1 MKNRI
6 FTRQFLCGRNSLDL
20 QIYIFFSPIIIII
33 QPLNIIA
40 NTGASNLLLITISS
54 IFSFFILLAT
64 IKTFQLIFMKKKE
77 YSPIPIWLIF
87 VIGSVTG
94 AVKGVAL
101 FLINKEL
108 GVINDSD
115 LILKNQILF
124 AILAW
129 GVIVPVFAATS
140 NQIALVRDRRL
151 IIMDELLLEESVKL
165 VNEDRL
171 TQIKQSVRLAIESDV
186 SLLMQE
192 VQTQITKSKDST
204 LEERYQQISKV
215 LLDSAENFV
224 RPLSHKLMVDNR
236 MEFPSPTLWQ
246 IFALALRKPI
256 FPIFPLLVLNTIS
269 SLTVLIRLELSSF
282 QLIAICLQQIGLL
295 AILIFSLQKFIAI
308 FKHFVIPATLFMLAL
323 NVYLSALF
331 LNVFNSQISG
341 VAEVNRLVL
350 NFVWELSFFIIVS
363 FIYNLFRNE
372 LDVRSFIKQLIDSSK
387 IDQSLA
393 QDEALRVQYDIA
405 RYLHGNLQSRMMS
418 LGLTLKMSQQQDEES
433 MTSAMSIA
441 DSLLNSPFAEYLDQ
455 HSRTLIEEV
464 DFAVG
469 KWDGLLNVK
478 TDIEDLD
485 AKLSF
490 VQKRAIGAVVEE
502 ALANALRHGFAKE
515 VDIRIYQGKTGIS
528 IDITDDGI
536 GPRMQKPGLGTRL
549 YDLVAINGWS
559 LQYRLDGFGSI
570 LELRI

>member
-256 FPIFPLLVLNTIS
+256 FPIFPLLLLNTIS

-433 MTSAMSIA
+433 MSSAMSIA
-441 DSLLNSPFAEYLDQ
+441 GSLLNSPFAEYLDQ
-455 HSRTLIEEV
+455 HTRALVEEV

-469 KWDGLLNVK
+469 KWEGLLKVE

-515 VDIRIYQGKTGIS
+515 VGIRIYQGKTGIS

>member
-1 MKNRI
+1 MR
-6 FTRQFLCGRNSLDL
+6 
-20 QIYIFFSPIIIII
+20 
-33 QPLNIIA
+33 
-40 NTGASNLLLITISS
+40 
-54 IFSFFILLAT
+54 
-64 IKTFQLIFMKKKE
+64 KE
-77 YSPIPIWLIF
+77 QYSPIPIWLIF
-87 VIGSVTG
+87 VIGNFTG
-94 AVKGVAL
+94 VVKGGTL
-101 FLINKEL
+101 FVINKEIGAL
-108 GVINDSD
+108 TDSA
-115 LILKNQILF
+115 LTVETQILL
-124 AILAW
+124 ATLAW
-129 GVIVPVFAATS
+129 GVIVPIFAATS
-140 NQIALVRDRRL
+140 NQIAKVRDRRL
-151 IIMDELLLEESVKL
+151 NMMDELLLEESVKL
-165 VNEDRL
+165 ANEDRL
-171 TQIKQSVRLAIESDV
+171 TQIKQSVRVAIESDV
-186 SLLMQE
+186 SLLMKE

-236 MEFPSPTLWQ
+236 LEFPSPTLWQ
-246 IFALALRKPI
+246 IFMLALRKPI

-269 SLTVLIRLELSSF
+269 SLTFLLRLELTNIEI
-282 QLIAICLQQIGLL
+282 LAICLQQIGLL

-308 FKHFVIPATLFMLAL
+308 FKHLVISATLFILAL

-331 LNVFNSQISG
+331 LNIFNSQISG
-341 VAEVNRLVL
+341 AAELNRYIL
-350 NFVWELSFFIIVS
+350 NFVWEGSVFIIVS
-363 FIYNLFRNE
+363 FIYNLFRSE
-372 LDVRSFIKQLIDSSK
+372 LDIRLFVKQLIDSSK

-485 AKLSF
+485 EKLSF

>member
-256 FPIFPLLVLNTIS
+256 FPIFPLLLLNTIS

-418 LGLTLKMSQQQDEES
+418 LGLTLKMSEQQDEES

-464 DFAVG
+464 NFAVG
-469 KWDGLLNVK
+469 KWEGLLNVK

>member
-6 FTRQFLCGRNSLDL
+6 FTKQLLCGKNSLDL
-20 QIYIFFSPIIIII
+20 PIYIFFSPIIILL
-33 QPLNIIA
+33 QPLNLIT
-40 NTGASNLLLITISS
+40 NYDSGNLLLITLSS
-54 IFSFFILLAT
+54 VFSFFILLVT
-64 IKTFQLIFMKKKE
+64 IKTFQLILMRKE
-77 YSPIPIWLIF
+77 QYSPIPIWLIF
-87 VIGSVTG
+87 VIGNFTG
-94 AVKGVAL
+94 VVKGGTL
-101 FLINKEL
+101 FVINKEIGAL
-108 GVINDSD
+108 TDSA
-115 LILKNQILF
+115 LTVETQILL
-124 AILAW
+124 ATLAW
-129 GVIVPVFAATS
+129 GVIVPIFAATS
-140 NQIALVRDRRL
+140 NQIAKVRDRRL
-151 IIMDELLLEESVKL
+151 NMMDELLLEESVKL
-165 VNEDRL
+165 ANEDRL
-171 TQIKQSVRLAIESDV
+171 TQIKQSVRVAIESDV
-186 SLLMQE
+186 SLLMKE

-236 MEFPSPTLWQ
+236 LEFPSPTLWQ
-246 IFALALRKPI
+246 IFMLALRKPI
-256 FPIFPLLVLNTIS
+256 LPIFPLLVLNTIS
-269 SLTVLIRLELSSF
+269 SLTFLLRLELTNIEI
-282 QLIAICLQQIGLL
+282 LAICLQQIGLL
-295 AILIFSLQKFIAI
+295 AILIFSLQKIVAN
-308 FKHFVIPATLFMLAL
+308 FKHLVVAATLFTVSL
-323 NVYLSALF
+323 NVYLSTSF
-331 LNVFNSQISG
+331 LQMFNSQISG
-341 VAEVNRLVL
+341 VAQINRYIL
-350 NFVWELSFFIIVS
+350 NCVWELSFFVIIS
-363 FIYNLFRNE
+363 FLYNLFRSE
-372 LDVRSFIKQLIDSSK
+372 LDIRSFVKQLIDSSK

-418 LGLTLKMSQQQDEES
+418 LGLTLKMSEQQDEES

-455 HSRTLIEEV
+455 HSRTLVEEV
-464 DFAVG
+464 DFACG

-478 TDIEDLD
+478 TNIEDLD
-485 AKLSF
+485 VKLSF
-490 VQKRAIGAVVEE
+490 VQKRAIGSVVEE

>member
-33 QPLNIIA
+33 QPLNNIA
-40 NTGASNLLLITISS
+40 NTDTSNLLLITISS
-54 IFSFFILLAT
+54 VFSFFILLAT
-64 IKTFQLIFMKKKE
+64 IKTFQLIFIKKKE
-77 YSPIPIWLIF
+77 YSPIPVWLIF
-87 VIGSVTG
+87 VIGNLTG

-101 FLINKEL
+101 FLVNNEL
-108 GVINDSD
+108 GVTTDSD
-115 LILKNQILF
+115 LLVKNQIIF

-129 GVIVPVFAATS
+129 GVLVPVFAATS
-140 NQIALVRDRRL
+140 NQIALVKDRRL

-171 TQIKQSVRLAIESDV
+171 TQIKKSVRLAIESDV

-224 RPLSHKLMVDNR
+224 RPLSHKLMLDNR
-236 MEFPSPTLWQ
+236 MEFPSPTLLQ
-246 IFALALRKPI
+246 IFTLALRKPI
-256 FPIFPLLVLNTIS
+256 LPIFPILVLNTIS
-269 SLTVLIRLELSSF
+269 SLTVLLRLELSSF

-295 AILIFSLQKFIAI
+295 AILIFSLKKFIAI

-331 LNVFNSQISG
+331 LKVFNSQISG

-350 NFVWELSFFIIVS
+350 NFVWEVSFFIIVS

-372 LDVRSFIKQLIDSSK
+372 LDVRLFVKQLIDSSK

-433 MTSAMSIA
+433 MSSAMSIA

-455 HSRTLIEEV
+455 HTRTLIEEV

-515 VDIRIYQGKTGIS
+515 VNIRIYQGKTGIS

>member
-256 FPIFPLLVLNTIS
+256 FPILPLLLLNTIS
-269 SLTVLIRLELSSF
+269 SLTFLIRLELSSF
-282 QLIAICLQQIGLL
+282 QLLAICLQQIGLL

-372 LDVRSFIKQLIDSSK
+372 LDVRLFVKQLIDSSK

-433 MTSAMSIA
+433 MSSAMSIA
-441 DSLLNSPFAEYLDQ
+441 GSLLNSPFAEYLDQ
-455 HSRTLIEEV
+455 HARALVEEV

-469 KWDGLLNVK
+469 KWEGLLKVK

-515 VDIRIYQGKTGIS
+515 VGIRIYQGKTGIS

>member
-256 FPIFPLLVLNTIS
+256 FPIFPLLLLNTIS
-269 SLTVLIRLELSSF
+269 SLTALLRLELSSIEV
-282 QLIAICLQQIGLL
+282 LAICLQQIGLL

-372 LDVRSFIKQLIDSSK
+372 LDVRLFVKQLIDSSK

-433 MTSAMSIA
+433 MSSAMSIA
-441 DSLLNSPFAEYLDQ
+441 GSLLNSPFAEYLDQ
-455 HSRTLIEEV
+455 HTRALVEEV

-469 KWDGLLNVK
+469 KWEGLLKVE

-515 VDIRIYQGKTGIS
+515 VGIRIYQGKTGIS

>member
-6 FTRQFLCGRNSLDL
+6 FTKQLLCGKNSLDL
-20 QIYIFFSPIIIII
+20 PIYIFFSPIIIFL
-33 QPLNIIA
+33 QPLNLIT
-40 NTGASNLLLITISS
+40 NYGSSNLLLITLSS

-64 IKTFQLIFMKKKE
+64 IKTFQLILMRKE
-77 YSPIPIWLIF
+77 QYSPIPIWLIF
-87 VIGSVTG
+87 VIGNITG
-94 AVKGVAL
+94 VVKGGTL
-101 FLINKEL
+101 FVINKEI
-108 GVINDSD
+108 GAHTDSA
-115 LILKNQILF
+115 LKLETQILL
-124 AILAW
+124 ATLAW
-129 GVIVPVFAATS
+129 GMIVPIFAATS
-140 NQIALVRDRRL
+140 NQIAKVRDRRL
-151 IIMDELLLEESVKL
+151 NMMDELLLEESVKL
-165 VNEDRL
+165 ANEDRL
-171 TQIKQSVRLAIESDV
+171 TQIKQSVRAAIESDV
-186 SLLMQE
+186 SLLMKE

-236 MEFPSPTLWQ
+236 LEFPSPTLWQ
-246 IFALALRKPI
+246 IFMLALRKPI

-269 SLTVLIRLELSSF
+269 SLTFLLRLELTNIEI
-282 QLIAICLQQIGLL
+282 LAICLQQIGLL
-295 AILIFSLQKFIAI
+295 AISIFSLQKFVAN
-308 FKHFVIPATLFMLAL
+308 FKHLVVAATLFTVSL
-323 NVYLSALF
+323 NVYLSTSF
-331 LNVFNSQISG
+331 LQMFNSQISG
-341 VAEVNRLVL
+341 VAQINRYIL
-350 NFVWELSFFIIVS
+350 NCVWEISVFVIISFL
-363 FIYNLFRNE
+363 YNLFRSE
-372 LDVRSFIKQLIDSSK
+372 LDIRSFVKQLIDSSK

-418 LGLTLKMSQQQDEES
+418 LGLTLKMSEQQDEES

-441 DSLLNSPFAEYLDQ
+441 DSLLNSPFAEFLDQ
-455 HSRTLIEEV
+455 HSRALIEEV
-464 DFAVG
+464 NFAVG

>member
-256 FPIFPLLVLNTIS
+256 FPIFPLLLLNTIS

-372 LDVRSFIKQLIDSSK
+372 LDVRLFVKQLIDSSK

-418 LGLTLKMSQQQDEES
+418 LGLTLKMSEQQDEES

-485 AKLSF
+485 EKLSF

>member
-256 FPIFPLLVLNTIS
+256 FPIFPLLLLNTIS

-433 MTSAMSIA
+433 MSSAMSIA
-441 DSLLNSPFAEYLDQ
+441 GSLLNSPFAEYLDQ
-455 HSRTLIEEV
+455 HARALVEEV

-469 KWDGLLNVK
+469 KWEGLLKVK

>member
-6 FTRQFLCGRNSLDL
+6 FTKQFLCGRNSLDL
-20 QIYIFFSPIIIII
+20 PIYLFFSPVIIII

-40 NTGASNLLLITISS
+40 NTDTSNLLLITVSS

-64 IKTFQLIFMKKKE
+64 IKAFQLIFMKKKE

-87 VIGSVTG
+87 VIGNLTG
-94 AVKGVAL
+94 AIKGSIF
-101 FLINKEL
+101 FLINKEI
-108 GVINDSD
+108 GAFTDND
-115 LILKNQILF
+115 LKIENQILI
-124 AILAW
+124 AVLAW

-151 IIMDELLLEESVKL
+151 IIMNELLLEESVKL

-171 TQIKQSVRLAIESDV
+171 TQIKNSVRLAIESDV
-186 SLLMQE
+186 SLLMRE
-192 VQTQITKSKDST
+192 VQTQITESKDNT
-204 LEERYQQISKV
+204 LEERYEQISKV

-236 MEFPSPTLWQ
+236 LEFPSPTIWQ
-246 IFALALRKPI
+246 IFTLALRKPI
-256 FPIFPLLVLNTIS
+256 FPILPLLVLNTIS
-269 SLTVLIRLELSSF
+269 SLTVLLRLELSSF
-282 QLIAICLQQIGLL
+282 QILAICLQQIGLL

-308 FKHFVIPATLFMLAL
+308 FKHLVISATLFTLAL
-323 NVYLSALF
+323 NVYISGLF
-331 LNVFNSQISG
+331 LKVFNSQIFG
-341 VAEVNRLVL
+341 AVELNRYIL
-350 NFVWELSFFIIVS
+350 NFVWELSIFVIVS
-363 FIYNLFRNE
+363 FIYNLFRSE
-372 LDVRSFIKQLIDSSK
+372 LDVRLFVKQLIDSSK

-418 LGLTLKMSQQQDEES
+418 LGLTLKMSQQHDEES
-433 MTSAMSIA
+433 MSSAMSIA

-455 HSRTLIEEV
+455 HTRTLVEEV

-485 AKLSF
+485 EKLSF

-515 VDIRIYQGKTGIS
+515 VNIRIYQGKTGIS

>member
-6 FTRQFLCGRNSLDL
+6 FTKQFLCGRNSLDL
-20 QIYIFFSPIIIII
+20 PIYLFFSPVIIII

-40 NTGASNLLLITISS
+40 NTDTSNLLLITVSS

-64 IKTFQLIFMKKKE
+64 IKAFQLIFMKKKE
-77 YSPIPIWLIF
+77 YSPIPVWLIF
-87 VIGSVTG
+87 VIGNLTG
-94 AVKGVAL
+94 LIKCSIF
-101 FLINKEL
+101 FLINKEI
-108 GVINDSD
+108 GAFTDND
-115 LILKNQILF
+115 LKIGNQILI
-124 AILAW
+124 AVLAW

-151 IIMDELLLEESVKL
+151 IIMNELLLEESVKL

-171 TQIKQSVRLAIESDV
+171 TQIKNSVRLAIESDV

-192 VQTQITKSKDST
+192 VQNQITESKDST
-204 LEERYQQISKV
+204 LEERYEQISKV

-236 MEFPSPTLWQ
+236 LEFPSPTIWQ
-246 IFALALRKPI
+246 IFTLALRKPI
-256 FPIFPLLVLNTIS
+256 FPILPLLVLNTIS
-269 SLTVLIRLELSSF
+269 SLTVLLRLELSSF

-308 FKHFVIPATLFMLAL
+308 FKHLL

-331 LNVFNSQISG
+331 LKFFNSQIFG
-341 VAEVNRLVL
+341 AAELNRYIL
-350 NFVWELSFFIIVS
+350 NFVWELSIFVIVS
-363 FIYNLFRNE
+363 FIYNLFRSE
-372 LDVRSFIKQLIDSSK
+372 LDVRLFVKQLIDSSK

-418 LGLTLKMSQQQDEES
+418 LGLTLKMSQQHDEES
-433 MTSAMSIA
+433 MSSAMSIA

-455 HSRTLIEEV
+455 HTRTLVEEV

-485 AKLSF
+485 EKLSF

-515 VDIRIYQGKTGIS
+515 VNIRIYQGKTGIS

>member
-1 MKNRI
+1 
-6 FTRQFLCGRNSLDL
+6 
-20 QIYIFFSPIIIII
+20 
-33 QPLNIIA
+33 
-40 NTGASNLLLITISS
+40 
-54 IFSFFILLAT
+54 
-64 IKTFQLIFMKKKE
+64 
-77 YSPIPIWLIF
+77 
-87 VIGSVTG
+87 
-94 AVKGVAL
+94 
-101 FLINKEL
+101 
-108 GVINDSD
+108 
-115 LILKNQILF
+115 
-124 AILAW
+124 
-129 GVIVPVFAATS
+129 
-140 NQIALVRDRRL
+140 
-151 IIMDELLLEESVKL
+151 
-165 VNEDRL
+165 
-171 TQIKQSVRLAIESDV
+171 
-186 SLLMQE
+186 MQE

-256 FPIFPLLVLNTIS
+256 FPIFPLLLLNTIS

-455 HSRTLIEEV
+455 HSRTLVEEV
-464 DFAVG
+464 DFACG

-478 TDIEDLD
+478 ANIEDLD
-485 AKLSF
+485 VKLSF
-490 VQKRAIGAVVEE
+490 VQKRAIGSVVEE

>member
-33 QPLNIIA
+33 QPLNNIA
-40 NTGASNLLLITISS
+40 NTGTSNLLLITISS
-54 IFSFFILLAT
+54 VFSFFVLLAT

-87 VIGSVTG
+87 VIGSLTG

-140 NQIALVRDRRL
+140 NQIALVKDRRL

-171 TQIKQSVRLAIESDV
+171 TQIKKSVRMAIESDV

-236 MEFPSPTLWQ
+236 MEFPSPTLRQ
-246 IFALALRKPI
+246 IFTLALRKPI
-256 FPIFPLLVLNTIS
+256 FPILPLLVLNTIS
-269 SLTVLIRLELSSF
+269 SLTVLLRLELSSF
-282 QLIAICLQQIGLL
+282 QLLAICLQQIGLL

-308 FKHFVIPATLFMLAL
+308 FKHFVIPTTLFMLAL

-331 LNVFNSQISG
+331 LKVFNSQISG

-363 FIYNLFRNE
+363 FISNLFRNE
-372 LDVRSFIKQLIDSSK
+372 LDVRLFVKQLIDSSK

-418 LGLTLKMSQQQDEES
+418 LGLTLKMSQHQDEES
-433 MTSAMSIA
+433 MSSAMSIA

-455 HSRTLIEEV
+455 HARTLVEEV

-469 KWDGLLNVK
+469 KWEGLLKVK

-528 IDITDDGI
+528 IDVIDDGI
-536 GPRMQKPGLGTRL
+536 GPRMHKPGLGTRL

>member
-33 QPLNIIA
+33 QPLNNIA
-40 NTGASNLLLITISS
+40 NTGTSNLLLITISS
-54 IFSFFILLAT
+54 VFSFFILLAT
-64 IKTFQLIFMKKKE
+64 IKTFQLIFIKKKE
-77 YSPIPIWLIF
+77 YSPIPVWLIF
-87 VIGSVTG
+87 VIGNLTG

-101 FLINKEL
+101 FLVNNGL
-108 GVINDSD
+108 GVNTDSD
-115 LILKNQILF
+115 LLVKNQIIF

-129 GVIVPVFAATS
+129 GVLVPVFAATS

-171 TQIKQSVRLAIESDV
+171 TQIKKSVRMAIESDV

-236 MEFPSPTLWQ
+236 MEFPSPTLRQ
-246 IFALALRKPI
+246 IFTLALRKPI
-256 FPIFPLLVLNTIS
+256 FPILPLLVLNTIS
-269 SLTVLIRLELSSF
+269 SLTVLLRLELSSF
-282 QLIAICLQQIGLL
+282 QLLAICLQQIGLL

-308 FKHFVIPATLFMLAL
+308 FKHFVIPTTLFMLAL

-331 LNVFNSQISG
+331 LKVFNSQISG

-363 FIYNLFRNE
+363 FISNLFRNE
-372 LDVRSFIKQLIDSSK
+372 LDVRLFVKQLIDSSK

-418 LGLTLKMSQQQDEES
+418 LGLTLKMSQHQDEES
-433 MTSAMSIA
+433 MSSAMSIA
-441 DSLLNSPFAEYLDQ
+441 GSLLNSPFAEYLDQ
-455 HSRTLIEEV
+455 HTRTLVEEV

-469 KWDGLLNVK
+469 KWEGLLNVK

-515 VDIRIYQGKTGIS
+515 IDIRIYQGKTGIS
-528 IDITDDGI
+528 IDVIDDGI
-536 GPRMQKPGLGTRL
+536 GPRMHKPGLGTRL

>member
-6 FTRQFLCGRNSLDL
+6 FTKQLLCGKNSLDL
-20 QIYIFFSPIIIII
+20 PIYIFFSPIIILL
-33 QPLNIIA
+33 QPLNLI
-40 NTGASNLLLITISS
+40 TDYGSSNLLLITLSS

-64 IKTFQLIFMKKKE
+64 IKTLQLILMRKE
-77 YSPIPIWLIF
+77 QYSPIPIWLIF
-87 VIGSVTG
+87 VIGNFTG
-94 AVKGVAL
+94 VVKGGTL
-101 FLINKEL
+101 FVINKEIGAL
-108 GVINDSD
+108 TDSA
-115 LILKNQILF
+115 LTVETQILL
-124 AILAW
+124 ATLAW
-129 GVIVPVFAATS
+129 GVIVPIFAATS
-140 NQIALVRDRRL
+140 NQIAKVRDRRL
-151 IIMDELLLEESVKL
+151 NMMDELLLEESVKL
-165 VNEDRL
+165 ANEDRL
-171 TQIKQSVRLAIESDV
+171 TQIKQSVRVAIESDV

-204 LEERYQQISKV
+204 LEQRYEQISKV

-236 MEFPSPTLWQ
+236 LEFPSPTLWQ

-256 FPIFPLLVLNTIS
+256 FPIFPLLVLNTVS
-269 SLTVLIRLELSSF
+269 SLTVLLRLELSSF
-282 QLIAICLQQIGLL
+282 QLLAICLQQIGLL

-308 FKHFVIPATLFMLAL
+308 FKHLVISATLFILAL

-331 LNVFNSQISG
+331 LNIFNSQISG
-341 VAEVNRLVL
+341 AAELNRYIL
-350 NFVWELSFFIIVS
+350 NFVWEVSFFIIVS
-363 FIYNLFRNE
+363 FIYNLFRSE
-372 LDVRSFIKQLIDSSK
+372 LDIRLFVKQLIDSSK

-455 HSRTLIEEV
+455 NSRTLIEEV
-464 DFAVG
+464 DFTVG

-485 AKLSF
+485 EKLSF

>member
-6 FTRQFLCGRNSLDL
+6 FTKQLLCGKNSLDL
-20 QIYIFFSPIIIII
+20 PIYIFFSPIIILL
-33 QPLNIIA
+33 QPLNLIT
-40 NTGASNLLLITISS
+40 NYGSSNLLLITLSS

-64 IKTFQLIFMKKKE
+64 IKTLQLILMRKE
-77 YSPIPIWLIF
+77 QYSPIPIWLIF
-87 VIGSVTG
+87 VIGNFTG
-94 AVKGVAL
+94 VVKGGTL
-101 FLINKEL
+101 FVINKEIGAL
-108 GVINDSD
+108 TDSA
-115 LILKNQILF
+115 LTVETQILL
-124 AILAW
+124 ATLAW
-129 GVIVPVFAATS
+129 GVIVPIFAATS
-140 NQIALVRDRRL
+140 NQIAKVRDRRL
-151 IIMDELLLEESVKL
+151 NMMDELLLEESVKL
-165 VNEDRL
+165 ANEDRL
-171 TQIKQSVRLAIESDV
+171 TQIKQSVRVAIESDV
-186 SLLMQE
+186 SLLMKE

-236 MEFPSPTLWQ
+236 LEFPSPTLWQ
-246 IFALALRKPI
+246 IFMLALRKPI

-269 SLTVLIRLELSSF
+269 SLTFLLRLELTNIEI
-282 QLIAICLQQIGLL
+282 LAICLQQIGLL
-295 AILIFSLQKFIAI
+295 AILIFSLQKIVAN
-308 FKHFVIPATLFMLAL
+308 FKHLVVAATLFTVLL
-323 NVYLSALF
+323 NVYLSTSF
-331 LNVFNSQISG
+331 LQMFNSQISG
-341 VAEVNRLVL
+341 VAQINRYIL
-350 NFVWELSFFIIVS
+350 NCVWEISFFVIIS
-363 FIYNLFRNE
+363 FLYNLFRSE
-372 LDVRSFIKQLIDSSK
+372 LDIRSFVKQLIDSSK

-433 MTSAMSIA
+433 MSSAMSIA
-441 DSLLNSPFAEYLDQ
+441 GSLLNSPFAEYLDQ
-455 HSRTLIEEV
+455 HARALVEEV

-469 KWDGLLNVK
+469 KWEGLLKVE

-515 VDIRIYQGKTGIS
+515 VGIRIYQGKTGIS

>member
-6 FTRQFLCGRNSLDL
+6 FTKQLLCGKNSLDL
-20 QIYIFFSPIIIII
+20 PIYIFFSPIIILL
-33 QPLNIIA
+33 QPLNLIT
-40 NTGASNLLLITISS
+40 NYGSSNLLLITLSS

-64 IKTFQLIFMKKKE
+64 IKTFQLILMRKE
-77 YSPIPIWLIF
+77 QYSPIPIWLIF
-87 VIGSVTG
+87 VIGNFTG
-94 AVKGVAL
+94 VVKGGTL
-101 FLINKEL
+101 FVINKEIGAL
-108 GVINDSD
+108 TDSA
-115 LILKNQILF
+115 LKLETQILLATF
-124 AILAW
+124 AW
-129 GVIVPVFAATS
+129 GMVVPIFAATS
-140 NQIALVRDRRL
+140 NQIAKVRDRRL
-151 IIMDELLLEESVKL
+151 NMMDELLLEESVKL
-165 VNEDRL
+165 ANEDRL
-171 TQIKQSVRLAIESDV
+171 TQIKQSVRAAIESDV
-186 SLLMQE
+186 SLLMKE

-236 MEFPSPTLWQ
+236 LEFPSPTLWQ
-246 IFALALRKPI
+246 IFMLALRKPI

-269 SLTVLIRLELSSF
+269 SLTFLLRLELTNIEI
-282 QLIAICLQQIGLL
+282 LAICLQQIGLL
-295 AILIFSLQKFIAI
+295 AILIFSLQKFVAN
-308 FKHFVIPATLFMLAL
+308 FKHLVVAATLFTVSL
-323 NVYLSALF
+323 NVYLSTSF
-331 LNVFNSQISG
+331 LQMFNSQISG
-341 VAEVNRLVL
+341 VAQINRYIL
-350 NFVWELSFFIIVS
+350 NCVWEISVFVIISFL
-363 FIYNLFRNE
+363 YNLFRSE
-372 LDVRSFIKQLIDSSK
+372 LDIRSFVKQLIDSSK

-418 LGLTLKMSQQQDEES
+418 LGLTLKMSEQQDEES

-464 DFAVG
+464 NFAVG

>member
-433 MTSAMSIA
+433 MSSAMSIA
-441 DSLLNSPFAEYLDQ
+441 GSLLNSPFAEYLDQ
-455 HSRTLIEEV
+455 HARALVEEV

-469 KWDGLLNVK
+469 KWEGLLKVK

>member
-6 FTRQFLCGRNSLDL
+6 FTKQLLCGKNSLDL
-20 QIYIFFSPIIIII
+20 PIYIFFSPIIILL
-33 QPLNIIA
+33 QPLNLIT
-40 NTGASNLLLITISS
+40 NYGSSNLLLITLSS

-64 IKTFQLIFMKKKE
+64 IKTLQLILMRKE
-77 YSPIPIWLIF
+77 QYSPIPIWLIF
-87 VIGSVTG
+87 VIGNFTG
-94 AVKGVAL
+94 VVKGGTL
-101 FLINKEL
+101 FVINKEIGAL
-108 GVINDSD
+108 TDSA
-115 LILKNQILF
+115 LTVETQILL
-124 AILAW
+124 ATLAW
-129 GVIVPVFAATS
+129 GVIVPIFAATS
-140 NQIALVRDRRL
+140 NQIAKVRDRRL
-151 IIMDELLLEESVKL
+151 NMMDELLLEESVKL
-165 VNEDRL
+165 ANEDRL
-171 TQIKQSVRLAIESDV
+171 TQIKQSVRVAIESDV
-186 SLLMQE
+186 SLLMKE

-236 MEFPSPTLWQ
+236 LEFPSPTLWQ
-246 IFALALRKPI
+246 IFMLALRKPI
-256 FPIFPLLVLNTIS
+256 FPIFPLLVLNNIS
-269 SLTVLIRLELSSF
+269 SLTFLLRLELTNIEI
-282 QLIAICLQQIGLL
+282 LAICLQQIGLL

-308 FKHFVIPATLFMLAL
+308 FKHLVISATLFILAL

-331 LNVFNSQISG
+331 LNIFNSQISG
-341 VAEVNRLVL
+341 AAELNRYIL
-350 NFVWELSFFIIVS
+350 NFVWEVSFFIIVS
-363 FIYNLFRNE
+363 FINNLFRSE
-372 LDVRSFIKQLIDSSK
+372 LDVRLFVKQLIDSSK

-455 HSRTLIEEV
+455 HSRTLVEEV
-464 DFAVG
+464 DFACG

-478 TDIEDLD
+478 TNIEDLD
-485 AKLSF
+485 VKLSF
-490 VQKRAIGAVVEE
+490 VQKRAIGSVVEE

-549 YDLVAINGWS
+549 YDLIAINGWS

>member
-256 FPIFPLLVLNTIS
+256 FPIFPLLLLNTIS

-372 LDVRSFIKQLIDSSK
+372 LDVRLFVKQLIDSSK

-433 MTSAMSIA
+433 MSSAMSIA
-441 DSLLNSPFAEYLDQ
+441 GSLLNSPFAEYLDQ
-455 HSRTLIEEV
+455 HTRALVEEV

-469 KWDGLLNVK
+469 KWEGLLKVE

>member
-256 FPIFPLLVLNTIS
+256 FPIFPLLLLNTIS

-433 MTSAMSIA
+433 MSSAMSIA
-441 DSLLNSPFAEYLDQ
+441 GSLLNSPFAEYLDQ
-455 HSRTLIEEV
+455 HARALVEEV

-469 KWDGLLNVK
+469 KWEGLLKVE

-515 VDIRIYQGKTGIS
+515 VGIRIYQGKTGIS

>member
-6 FTRQFLCGRNSLDL
+6 FTKQLLCGKNSLDL
-20 QIYIFFSPIIIII
+20 PIYIFFSPIIILL
-33 QPLNIIA
+33 QPLNLIT
-40 NTGASNLLLITISS
+40 NYGSSNLLLITLSS

-64 IKTFQLIFMKKKE
+64 IKTLQLILMRKE
-77 YSPIPIWLIF
+77 QYSPIPIWLIF
-87 VIGSVTG
+87 VIGNFTG
-94 AVKGVAL
+94 VVKGGTL
-101 FLINKEL
+101 FVINKEIGAL
-108 GVINDSD
+108 TDSA
-115 LILKNQILF
+115 LTVETQILL
-124 AILAW
+124 ATLAW
-129 GVIVPVFAATS
+129 GVIVPIFAATS
-140 NQIALVRDRRL
+140 NQIAKVRDRRL
-151 IIMDELLLEESVKL
+151 NMMDELLLEESVKL
-165 VNEDRL
+165 ANEDRL

-224 RPLSHKLMVDNR
+224 RPLMHKLMVDNR
-236 MEFPSPTLWQ
+236 LEFPSPTLWQ
-246 IFALALRKPI
+246 IFMLALRKPI

-269 SLTVLIRLELSSF
+269 SLTFLLRLELTNIEI
-282 QLIAICLQQIGLL
+282 LAICLQQIGLL

-308 FKHFVIPATLFMLAL
+308 FKHLVISATLFILAL

-372 LDVRSFIKQLIDSSK
+372 LDVRLFVKQLIDSSK

-433 MTSAMSIA
+433 MSSAMSIA
-441 DSLLNSPFAEYLDQ
+441 GSLLNSPFAEYLDQ
-455 HSRTLIEEV
+455 HTRALVEEV

-469 KWDGLLNVK
+469 KWEGLLKVE

-515 VDIRIYQGKTGIS
+515 VGIRIYQGKTGIS

>member
-6 FTRQFLCGRNSLDL
+6 FTKQLLCGKNSLDL
-20 QIYIFFSPIIIII
+20 PIYIFFSPIIILL
-33 QPLNIIA
+33 QPLNLIT
-40 NTGASNLLLITISS
+40 NYGSSNLLLITLSS

-64 IKTFQLIFMKKKE
+64 IKTLQLILMRKE
-77 YSPIPIWLIF
+77 QYSPIPIWLIF
-87 VIGSVTG
+87 VIGNFTG
-94 AVKGVAL
+94 VVKGGTL
-101 FLINKEL
+101 FVINKEIGAL
-108 GVINDSD
+108 TDSA
-115 LILKNQILF
+115 LTVETQILL
-124 AILAW
+124 ATLAW
-129 GVIVPVFAATS
+129 GVIVPIFAATS
-140 NQIALVRDRRL
+140 NQIAKVRDRRL
-151 IIMDELLLEESVKL
+151 NMMDELLLEESVKL
-165 VNEDRL
+165 ANEDRL
-171 TQIKQSVRLAIESDV
+171 TQIKQSVRVAIESDV
-186 SLLMQE
+186 SLLMKE

-236 MEFPSPTLWQ
+236 LEFPSPTLWQ
-246 IFALALRKPI
+246 IFMLALRKPI
-256 FPIFPLLVLNTIS
+256 LPIFPLLVLNTIS
-269 SLTVLIRLELSSF
+269 SLTFLLRLELTNIEI
-282 QLIAICLQQIGLL
+282 LAICLQQIGLL
-295 AILIFSLQKFIAI
+295 AILIFSLQKIVAN
-308 FKHFVIPATLFMLAL
+308 FKHLVVAATLFTVLL
-323 NVYLSALF
+323 NVYLSTSF
-331 LNVFNSQISG
+331 LQMFNSQISG
-341 VAEVNRLVL
+341 AAQINRYIL
-350 NFVWELSFFIIVS
+350 NCVWELSFFVIIS
-363 FIYNLFRNE
+363 FLYNLFRSE
-372 LDVRSFIKQLIDSSK
+372 LDIRSFVKQLIDSSK

-418 LGLTLKMSQQQDEES
+418 LGLTLKMSEQQDEES

-455 HSRTLIEEV
+455 HSRTLVEEV
-464 DFAVG
+464 DFACG

-478 TDIEDLD
+478 TNIEDLD
-485 AKLSF
+485 VKLSF
-490 VQKRAIGAVVEE
+490 VQKRAIGSVVEE

>member
-40 NTGASNLLLITISS
+40 NTGASNLLLITVSS

-64 IKTFQLIFMKKKE
+64 IKAFQLIFMKKKE

-87 VIGSVTG
+87 VIGSLTG

-171 TQIKQSVRLAIESDV
+171 TQIKKSVRMAIESDV

-215 LLDSAENFV
+215 LLYSAENLV

-236 MEFPSPTLWQ
+236 IEFPSPALWQ
-246 IFALALRKPI
+246 IFTLALRKPI
-256 FPIFPLLVLNTIS
+256 FPIFPILVLNTIS
-269 SLTVLIRLELSSF
+269 SLTVLIRLDLSSF
-282 QLIAICLQQIGLL
+282 QILVICLQQIGLL
-295 AILIFSLQKFIAI
+295 AILIFSLQKFIAM
-308 FKHFVIPATLFMLAL
+308 FRRLAIPATLFVLGL

-331 LNVFNSQISG
+331 LKVFNSQIFG
-341 VAEVNRLVL
+341 VAEVSRLVL
-350 NFVWELSFFIIVS
+350 NFVWEISIFVIIS

-372 LDVRSFIKQLIDSSK
+372 IDARLFVQQLIDSSK

-393 QDEALRVQYDIA
+393 QDEVLRVQYDIA

-418 LGLTLKMSQQQDEES
+418 LGLTLKMSQQHDEES
-433 MTSAMSIA
+433 MSSAMSIA

-455 HSRTLIEEV
+455 HTRTLVEEV

-485 AKLSF
+485 EKLSF

-515 VDIRIYQGKTGIS
+515 VDIHIYQGKTGIS
-528 IDITDDGI
+528 IEILDDGI
-536 GPRMQKPGLGTRL
+536 GPRMQEPGLGTRL

-559 LQYRLDGFGSI
+559 LQYRLDSFGSI

>member
-256 FPIFPLLVLNTIS
+256 FPIFPLLLLNTIS
-269 SLTVLIRLELSSF
+269 SLTALLRLELSSI
-282 QLIAICLQQIGLL
+282 QVLAICLQQIGLL

-308 FKHFVIPATLFMLAL
+308 FKHLVISATLFILAL

-331 LNVFNSQISG
+331 LNIFNSQISG
-341 VAEVNRLVL
+341 AAELNRYIL
-350 NFVWELSFFIIVS
+350 NFVWEGSVFIIVS
-363 FIYNLFRNE
+363 FIYNLFRSE
-372 LDVRSFIKQLIDSSK
+372 LDIRLFVKQLIDSSK

-464 DFAVG
+464 NFAVG

-485 AKLSF
+485 EKLSF

>member
-54 IFSFFILLAT
+54 VFSFFVLLAT

-87 VIGSVTG
+87 VIGSLTG

-140 NQIALVRDRRL
+140 NQIALVKDRRL
-151 IIMDELLLEESVKL
+151 IIMEELLLEESVKL

-171 TQIKQSVRLAIESDV
+171 TQIKKSVRMAIESDV

-236 MEFPSPTLWQ
+236 MEFPSPTLRQ
-246 IFALALRKPI
+246 IFTLALRKPI
-256 FPIFPLLVLNTIS
+256 FPILPLLVLNTIS
-269 SLTVLIRLELSSF
+269 SLTVLLRLELSSF
-282 QLIAICLQQIGLL
+282 QLLAICLQQIGLL

-308 FKHFVIPATLFMLAL
+308 FKHFVIPTTLFMLAL

-331 LNVFNSQISG
+331 LKVFNSQISG

-363 FIYNLFRNE
+363 FISNLFRNE
-372 LDVRSFIKQLIDSSK
+372 LDVRLFVKQLIDSSK

-418 LGLTLKMSQQQDEES
+418 LGLTLKMSQHQDEES
-433 MTSAMSIA
+433 MSSAMSIA
-441 DSLLNSPFAEYLDQ
+441 GSLLNSPFAEYLDQ
-455 HSRTLIEEV
+455 HARTLVEEV

-469 KWDGLLNVK
+469 KWEGLLKVK

-528 IDITDDGI
+528 IDVIDDGI
-536 GPRMQKPGLGTRL
+536 GPRMHKPGLGTRL

>member
-1 MKNRI
+1 MKKRI
-6 FTRQFLCGRNSLDL
+6 FSRQFLCGRHSLDL
-20 QIYIFFSPIIIII
+20 QIYIFFSPVIIII
-33 QPLNIIA
+33 QPLNNIA
-40 NTGASNLLLITISS
+40 NTGTGNLLLLTISS
-54 IFSFFILLAT
+54 GFSFFILLVT
-64 IKTFQLIFMKKKE
+64 IKTFQLMFMKKKE

-87 VIGSVTG
+87 VIGNLAG
-94 AVKGVAL
+94 AIKGVAL
-101 FLINKEL
+101 FLINNEL
-108 GVINDSD
+108 GVITDSD
-115 LILKNQILF
+115 LLVKNQILF

-129 GVIVPVFAATS
+129 GVLVPVFAATS

-151 IIMDELLLEESVKL
+151 IIVDELLLEESVKL

-171 TQIKQSVRLAIESDV
+171 TQIKKSVRMAIESDV

-215 LLDSAENFV
+215 LLYSAENLV

-236 MEFPSPTLWQ
+236 IEFPSPALWQ
-246 IFALALRKPI
+246 IFTLALRKPI
-256 FPIFPLLVLNTIS
+256 FPIFPILVLNTIS
-269 SLTVLIRLELSSF
+269 SLTVLIRLDLSSF
-282 QLIAICLQQIGLL
+282 QILVICLQQIGLL
-295 AILIFSLQKFIAI
+295 AILIFSLQKFIAM
-308 FKHFVIPATLFMLAL
+308 FRRLAIPATLFVLGL

-331 LNVFNSQISG
+331 LKVFNSQIFG
-341 VAEVNRLVL
+341 VAEVSRLVL
-350 NFVWELSFFIIVS
+350 NFVWEISIFVIIS

-372 LDVRSFIKQLIDSSK
+372 IDARLFVQQLIDSSK

-393 QDEALRVQYDIA
+393 QDEVLRVQYDIA

-418 LGLTLKMSQQQDEES
+418 LGLTLKMSQDQDEES
-433 MTSAMSIA
+433 MSSAMSIA

-455 HSRTLIEEV
+455 NTRTLIDEV

-469 KWDGLLNVK
+469 KWKGLLNVK

-490 VQKRAIGAVVEE
+490 AQKRAIGAVVEE

-515 VDIRIYQGKTGIS
+515 VDIHIYQGKTGIS
-528 IDITDDGI
+528 IEILDDGI
-536 GPRMQKPGLGTRL
+536 GPRMQEPGLGTRL

-559 LQYRLDGFGSI
+559 LQYRLDSFGSI

>member
-54 IFSFFILLAT
+54 VFSFFVLLAT

-87 VIGSVTG
+87 VIGSLTG

-140 NQIALVRDRRL
+140 NQIALVKDRRL
-151 IIMDELLLEESVKL
+151 IIMEELLLEESVKL

-171 TQIKQSVRLAIESDV
+171 TQIKKSVRMAIESDV

-236 MEFPSPTLWQ
+236 MEFPSPTLRQ
-246 IFALALRKPI
+246 IFTLALRKPI
-256 FPIFPLLVLNTIS
+256 FPILPLLVLNTIS
-269 SLTVLIRLELSSF
+269 SLTVLLRLELSSF
-282 QLIAICLQQIGLL
+282 QLLAICLQQIGLL

-308 FKHFVIPATLFMLAL
+308 FKHFVIPTTLFMLAL

-331 LNVFNSQISG
+331 LKVFNSQISG

-363 FIYNLFRNE
+363 FISNLFRNE
-372 LDVRSFIKQLIDSSK
+372 LDVRLFVKQLIDSSK

-418 LGLTLKMSQQQDEES
+418 LGLTLKMSQHQDEES
-433 MTSAMSIA
+433 MSSAMSIA
-441 DSLLNSPFAEYLDQ
+441 GSLLNSPFAEYLDQ
-455 HSRTLIEEV
+455 HTRTLVEEV

-469 KWDGLLNVK
+469 KWEGLLKVK

-528 IDITDDGI
+528 IDVIDDGI
-536 GPRMQKPGLGTRL
+536 GPRMHKPGLGTRL

>member
-256 FPIFPLLVLNTIS
+256 FPIFPLLLLNTIS
-269 SLTVLIRLELSSF
+269 SLTFLIRLELSSF
-282 QLIAICLQQIGLL
+282 QLLAICLQQIGLL

-433 MTSAMSIA
+433 MSSAMSIA
-441 DSLLNSPFAEYLDQ
+441 GSLLNSPFAEYLDQ
-455 HSRTLIEEV
+455 HARALVEEV

-469 KWDGLLNVK
+469 KWEGLLKVK

-515 VDIRIYQGKTGIS
+515 VGIRIYQGKTGIS

>member
-256 FPIFPLLVLNTIS
+256 FPIFPLLLLNTIS

-372 LDVRSFIKQLIDSSK
+372 LDVRLFVKQLIDSSK

-433 MTSAMSIA
+433 MSSAMSIA
-441 DSLLNSPFAEYLDQ
+441 GSLLNSPFAEYLDQ
-455 HSRTLIEEV
+455 HARALVEEV

-469 KWDGLLNVK
+469 KWEGLLKVE

-515 VDIRIYQGKTGIS
+515 VGIRIYQGKTGIS

>member
-54 IFSFFILLAT
+54 VFSFFVLLAT

-87 VIGSVTG
+87 VIGSLTG

-140 NQIALVRDRRL
+140 NQIALVKDRRL
-151 IIMDELLLEESVKL
+151 IIMEELLLEESVKL

-171 TQIKQSVRLAIESDV
+171 TQIKKSVRMAIESDV

-236 MEFPSPTLWQ
+236 MEFPSPTLRQ
-246 IFALALRKPI
+246 IFTLALRKPI
-256 FPIFPLLVLNTIS
+256 FPILPLLVLNTIS
-269 SLTVLIRLELSSF
+269 SLTVLLRLELSSF
-282 QLIAICLQQIGLL
+282 QLLAICLQQIGLL

-308 FKHFVIPATLFMLAL
+308 FKHFVIPTTLFMLAL

-331 LNVFNSQISG
+331 LKVFNSQISG

-363 FIYNLFRNE
+363 FISNLFRNE
-372 LDVRSFIKQLIDSSK
+372 LDVRLFVKQLIDSSK

-418 LGLTLKMSQQQDEES
+418 LGLTLKMSQHQDEES
-433 MTSAMSIA
+433 MSSAMSIA

-455 HSRTLIEEV
+455 HTRTLNEEV

-469 KWDGLLNVK
+469 KWEGLLKVK

-528 IDITDDGI
+528 IDVIDDGI
-536 GPRMQKPGLGTRL
+536 GPRMHKPGLGTRL

>member
-1 MKNRI
+1 
-6 FTRQFLCGRNSLDL
+6 
-20 QIYIFFSPIIIII
+20 
-33 QPLNIIA
+33 
-40 NTGASNLLLITISS
+40 
-54 IFSFFILLAT
+54 
-64 IKTFQLIFMKKKE
+64 MKKKE

-87 VIGSVTG
+87 VIGNLTG

-101 FLINKEL
+101 YLFNKEL
-108 GVINDSD
+108 GVITDSD
-115 LILKNQILF
+115 LLIKNQILI
-124 AILAW
+124 AIIAW
-129 GVIVPVFAATS
+129 GVIVPLFAATS
-140 NQIALVRDRRL
+140 NQIALVRNRRL

-171 TQIKQSVRLAIESDV
+171 TQIKKSVRMAIEIDV

-192 VQTQITKSKDST
+192 VQTQITNSNDST

-236 MEFPSPTLWQ
+236 MEFPSPSLWQ
-246 IFALALRKPI
+246 IFTLALRKPI
-256 FPIFPLLVLNTIS
+256 FPIFPLLVLNTVS
-269 SLTVLIRLELSSF
+269 SLTVLLRLELSSF
-282 QLIAICLQQIGLL
+282 QLLAICLQQIGLL

-308 FKHFVIPATLFMLAL
+308 FKHLVISATLFILAL

-331 LNVFNSQISG
+331 LNIFNSQISG
-341 VAEVNRLVL
+341 AAELNRYIL
-350 NFVWELSFFIIVS
+350 NFVWEGSVFIIVS
-363 FIYNLFRNE
+363 FIYNLFRSE
-372 LDVRSFIKQLIDSSK
+372 LDIRLFVKQLIDSSK

-433 MTSAMSIA
+433 MSSAMSIA
-441 DSLLNSPFAEYLDQ
+441 GSLLNSPFAEYLDQ
-455 HSRTLIEEV
+455 HARALVEEV

-469 KWDGLLNVK
+469 KWEGLLKVE

-515 VDIRIYQGKTGIS
+515 VGIRIYQGKTGIS

>member
-33 QPLNIIA
+33 QPLNIIT

-54 IFSFFILLAT
+54 VFSFFVLLAT

-87 VIGSVTG
+87 VIGSLTG

-140 NQIALVRDRRL
+140 NQIALVKDRRL
-151 IIMDELLLEESVKL
+151 IIMEELLLEESVKL

-171 TQIKQSVRLAIESDV
+171 TQIKKSVRMAIESDV

-236 MEFPSPTLWQ
+236 MEFPSPTLRQ
-246 IFALALRKPI
+246 IFTLALRKPI
-256 FPIFPLLVLNTIS
+256 FPILPLLVLNTIS
-269 SLTVLIRLELSSF
+269 SLTVLLRLELSSF
-282 QLIAICLQQIGLL
+282 QLLAICLQQIGLL

-308 FKHFVIPATLFMLAL
+308 FKHFVIPTTLFMLAL

-331 LNVFNSQISG
+331 LKVFNSQISG
-341 VAEVNRLVL
+341 LAEVNRLVL
-350 NFVWELSFFIIVS
+350 NFVWEVSFFIIVS
-363 FIYNLFRNE
+363 FISNLFRNE
-372 LDVRSFIKQLIDSSK
+372 LDVRLFVKQLIDSSK

-418 LGLTLKMSQQQDEES
+418 LGLTLKMSQHQDEES
-433 MTSAMSIA
+433 MSSAMSIA
-441 DSLLNSPFAEYLDQ
+441 GSLLNSPFAEYLDQ
-455 HSRTLIEEV
+455 HTRTLVEEV

-469 KWDGLLNVK
+469 KWEGLLKVK

-528 IDITDDGI
+528 IDVIDDGI
-536 GPRMQKPGLGTRL
+536 GPRMHKPGLGTRL

>member
-6 FTRQFLCGRNSLDL
+6 FTKQLLCGKNSLDL
-20 QIYIFFSPIIIII
+20 PIYIFFSPIIILL
-33 QPLNIIA
+33 QPLNLIT
-40 NTGASNLLLITISS
+40 NYGSSNLLLITLSS

-64 IKTFQLIFMKKKE
+64 IKTFQLILMRKE
-77 YSPIPIWLIF
+77 QYSPIPIWLIF
-87 VIGSVTG
+87 VIGNFTG
-94 AVKGVAL
+94 VVKGGTL
-101 FLINKEL
+101 FVINKEIGAL
-108 GVINDSD
+108 TDSA
-115 LILKNQILF
+115 LKLETQILLATF
-124 AILAW
+124 AW
-129 GVIVPVFAATS
+129 GMIVPIFAATS
-140 NQIALVRDRRL
+140 NQIAKVRDRRL
-151 IIMDELLLEESVKL
+151 NMMDELLLEESVKL
-165 VNEDRL
+165 ANEDRL
-171 TQIKQSVRLAIESDV
+171 TQIKQSVRAAIESDV
-186 SLLMQE
+186 SLLMKE

-236 MEFPSPTLWQ
+236 LEFPSPTLWQ
-246 IFALALRKPI
+246 IFMLALRKPI

-269 SLTVLIRLELSSF
+269 SLTFLLRLELTNIEI
-282 QLIAICLQQIGLL
+282 LAICLQQIGLL
-295 AILIFSLQKFIAI
+295 AILIFSLQKFVAN
-308 FKHFVIPATLFMLAL
+308 FKHLVVAATLFTVSL
-323 NVYLSALF
+323 NVYLSTSF
-331 LNVFNSQISG
+331 LQMFNSQISG
-341 VAEVNRLVL
+341 VAQINRYIL
-350 NFVWELSFFIIVS
+350 NCVWEISVFVIISFL
-363 FIYNLFRNE
+363 YNLFRSE
-372 LDVRSFIKQLIDSSK
+372 LDIRSFVKQLIDSSK

-418 LGLTLKMSQQQDEES
+418 LGLTLKMSEQQDEES

-464 DFAVG
+464 NFAVG

>member
-6 FTRQFLCGRNSLDL
+6 FTKQLLCGKNSLDL
-20 QIYIFFSPIIIII
+20 TIYIFFSPIIILL
-33 QPLNIIA
+33 QPLNLIT
-40 NTGASNLLLITISS
+40 NYGSSNLLLITLSS

-64 IKTFQLIFMKKKE
+64 IKTLQLILMRKE
-77 YSPIPIWLIF
+77 QYSPIPIWLIF
-87 VIGSVTG
+87 VIGNFTG
-94 AVKGVAL
+94 VVKGGTL
-101 FLINKEL
+101 FVINKEIGAL
-108 GVINDSD
+108 TDSA
-115 LILKNQILF
+115 LTVETQILL
-124 AILAW
+124 ATLAW
-129 GVIVPVFAATS
+129 GVIVPIFAATS
-140 NQIALVRDRRL
+140 NQIAKVRDRRL
-151 IIMDELLLEESVKL
+151 NMMDELLLEESVKL
-165 VNEDRL
+165 ANEDRL
-171 TQIKQSVRLAIESDV
+171 TQIKQSVRAAIESDV
-186 SLLMQE
+186 SLLMKE

-215 LLDSAENFV
+215 LLDSAENYV
-224 RPLSHKLMVDNR
+224 RPLSHKLMVDDR
-236 MEFPSPTLWQ
+236 LEFPSPTLWQ
-246 IFALALRKPI
+246 IFMLALRKPI

-269 SLTVLIRLELSSF
+269 SLTFLLRLELTNIEI
-282 QLIAICLQQIGLL
+282 LAICLQQIGLL
-295 AILIFSLQKFIAI
+295 AILIFSLQKFVAN
-308 FKHFVIPATLFMLAL
+308 FKHLVVAATLFTVSL
-323 NVYLSALF
+323 NVYLSTSF
-331 LNVFNSQISG
+331 LQMFNSQISG
-341 VAEVNRLVL
+341 VAQINRYIL
-350 NFVWELSFFIIVS
+350 NCVWEISFFVIIS
-363 FIYNLFRNE
+363 FLYNLFRSE
-372 LDVRSFIKQLIDSSK
+372 LDIRSFVKQLIDSSK
-387 IDQSLA
+387 IDQSLT

-418 LGLTLKMSQQQDEES
+418 LGLTLKMSQQHDEES
-433 MTSAMSIA
+433 MSSAMSIA

-455 HSRTLIEEV
+455 HTRTLVEEV

-469 KWDGLLNVK
+469 KWNGLLNVK

-485 AKLSF
+485 EKLSF

-515 VDIRIYQGKTGIS
+515 VNIRIYRGKTGIS

>member
-256 FPIFPLLVLNTIS
+256 FPIFPLLLLNTIS

-433 MTSAMSIA
+433 MSSAMSIA
-441 DSLLNSPFAEYLDQ
+441 GSLLNSPFAEYLDQ
-455 HSRTLIEEV
+455 HARALVEEV

-469 KWDGLLNVK
+469 KWEGLLKVK

-515 VDIRIYQGKTGIS
+515 VGIRIYQGKTGIS